1 MFLRSPFF
9 FPHSRPAAISNMAT
23 VRIFPHTAPI
33 LSAERKTRPTSGKET
48 NNQFINTPGRT
59 RLDEQTQCVIINQL
73 MEIVQFWN
81 YWSRKMNK
89 LGLISSCV
97 CSFTFFSGS
106 VDVMTG
112 WVCVL
117 AGLNGTSPFRGLI
130 SIFLDPGD
138 DYETFTR
145 CFAPRPGNPLSEI
158 NCARNYRK
166 LSIFFTPHR
175 GSPRRG
181 SFFRGSCRSG
191 EVVKKISTHLSLA
204 DSELPAARKIRK
216 IRTAQLRAYSSRV
229 IRKKKPF
236 STKSK
241 IESSKLYDFR
251 EKFPILIFFVARN
264 FFSATRQFS
273 SPARRTRVARG
284 IRHERRSRGPQ
295 KNNPQNFS
303 SQTVENI
310 PTFPGKATLAPA
322 QQKTTLSRTPEAV
335 K

>member
-1 MFLRSPFF
+1 
-9 FPHSRPAAISNMAT
+9 
-23 VRIFPHTAPI
+23 
-33 LSAERKTRPTSGKET
+33 
-48 NNQFINTPGRT
+48 
-59 RLDEQTQCVIINQL
+59 
-73 MEIVQFWN
+73 
-81 YWSRKMNK
+81 MNK

-229 IRKKKPF
+229 IRKKNHFQPNR
-236 STKSK
+236 KSNRRNCT
-241 IESSKLYDFR
+241 IF
-251 EKFPILIFFVARN
+251 EKN
-264 FFSATRQFS
+264 FQF
-273 SPARRTRVARG
+273 
-284 IRHERRSRGPQ
+284 
-295 KNNPQNFS
+295 
-303 SQTVENI
+303 
-310 PTFPGKATLAPA
+310 
-322 QQKTTLSRTPEAV
+322 
-335 K
+335 